1 TDITVCKVHEAF
13 EAVKLKAE
21 ERGVR
26 VTGSEIVGLLPKQAL
41 IDAGIYYL
49 KMQQRSTG
57 IPEREII
64 KIAVKSLGLDELK
77 PFDPDAKVIEY
88 VLEKGN
94 DKKLANLSVEAFVN
108 ETLSESPAP
117 GGGSISALS
126 GALGVA
132 LGTMVAN
139 LSSHKRGWD
148 DKWEYY
154 SDFATQGAQ
163 MAAEFTKLVDEDT
176 AAFNKIMDAF
186 SLPNVS

>member
-1 TDITVCKVHEAF
+1 
-13 EAVKLKAE
+13 
-21 ERGVR
+21 
-26 VTGSEIVGLLPKQAL
+26 
-41 IDAGIYYL
+41 
-49 KMQQRSTG
+49 
-57 IPEREII
+57 II

-132 LGTMVAN
+132 LGTMVAK

-154 SDFATQGAQ
+154 SDFAAQGAQ

-176 AAFNKIMDAF
+176 AASNKIMDAF
-186 SLPNVS
+186 SLPNVSDADKAKRSQAIQDATKYAIEVPYRVMKLTENTIPVLRELVLNGMQSSLSDCGVGALCM